1 MKNKNIFQSIRCAA
15 NGIAEC
21 YKSER
26 NFMEYTAIAL
36 FVLMLNIL
44 LHCAVWEYIV
54 FFALVTAAFS
64 AEFLNT
70 AIERVIDTYDNTIS
84 EKNRFIKDAA
94 AGGVLV
100 IALAFFASEA
110 VILVPKALALIK

>member
-15 NGIAEC
+15 HGIAEC
-21 YKSER
+21 YKNER

-36 FVLMLNIL
+36 FMLMLNIL
-44 LHCAVWEYIV
+44 LGCAVWEYVV
-54 FFALVTAAFS
+54 FVALVTAAFS
-64 AEFLNT
+64 AEFFNT

-94 AGGVLV
+94 AGGVLA
-100 IALAFFASEA
+100 IGFAFFVTEA
-110 VILVPKALALIK
+110 IILIPKAVELIK